1 MRMYR
6 KQDWGWGKA
15 GERCGLG
22 ADSTRPDPA
31 GSSGAKGAPEV
42 SQAEKRMGFYTAVTA
57 GR

>member
-1 MRMYR
+1 MYR